1 MGLKWGRQPLWIG
14 GWTITCPGCWW
25 RGSWKIPISSFEVH
39 ISRLCITTG
48 QPTVWGGE
56 ALVYG
61 VHWLSVLV
69 LRIRDAEAGGGPFAF
84 CVLDGRQLLIY
95 KKCKSTP
102 PPPIVRLWW
111 RSCCFNVWLRDT
123 SQGGLTDRP
132 QEAVHRAKPWS
143 SVACP
148 SELAWCL
155 TASTQAQLMMLCL
168 TVFIHWFTFPFLI
181 GLPESWA
188 MPELTILRTLLSRC
202 IICSLPLLTVYF
214 LPKLMF

>member
-102 PPPIVRLWW
+102 PPPPPPPPLWGCGEDHAVLMSGSEILLKEGWLTGPKKQSTELSPEVQLHVPLSWRGVSLHLRRLSSWC
-111 RSCCFNVWLRDT
+111 SA
-123 SQGGLTDRP
+123 SQ
-132 QEAVHRAKPWS
+132 
-143 SVACP
+143 
-148 SELAWCL
+148 
-155 TASTQAQLMMLCL
+155 
-168 TVFIHWFTFPFLI
+168 FLYI
-181 GLPESWA
+181 GL
-188 MPELTILRTLLSRC
+188 R
-202 IICSLPLLTVYF
+202 F
-214 LPKLMF
+214 LF